1 MKKILIFIVAIFICT
16 SLLSIQTPA
25 QGVEDISVEVQPR
38 RISTRASYKL
48 NLKLEKPLQVH
59 DWIKIIW
66 PKGTTLPSLPENKSE
81 RTAELT
87 RIVESIY
94 IGTSPCSACQGLPVI
109 DYRENSIRFN
119 IHLELDPK
127 NPGYEYVY
135 IHVTDRVGIINPA
148 TPGMYELKIQTQSE
162 SGTFDSHSY
171 EIVDSKIGDPTGKP
185 TVEVEPNG
193 INHQASYQVS
203 FTTGRGGE
211 LFMNRSRIRVQFP
224 PETTLLKKN
233 QEIPLT
239 SIRVNGKPLGQMPM
253 ILDTTVTILSPLYIG
268 NSESVKVDF
277 DKEAGL
283 LNPSIPGSYKVLV
296 STSEDIDEVLSGQY
310 DIIKQ
315 KPTLEVIPAVINKKA
330 AYHFTF
336 VADQDIIADYPIYV
350 QFPASVKLPRY
361 IDPSDTLVN
370 HASASSVSV
379 RNSLLMISSQQTIV
393 AGNVIDIL
401 LKESAGIQNPPSPGP
416 LVLEF
421 KWFDQQQWEETLP
434 IEIVNPTVK
443 FTKLEMNPNNANEIS
458 TYTCT
463 IQNGTEAIQKN
474 ESIQFLFSE
483 GFQIPS
489 NVDPEAITIGGI
501 EVLETSP
508 TKDSIGITLPR
519 EIVPEEVFT
528 VVFHRSAMIKNPPA
542 GDQWI
547 HLYVSTPHTKEPKQS
562 PTLYLYP
569 PIPYA
574 SVQLLEGT
582 KGKKNWYTSPPLLSF
597 TANQKDLEI
606 HFWFDDETDTQL
618 YHKPMTLEVGQYT
631 TILYYYA
638 QNSYEKG
645 PLQEELIKID
655 TIQPE
660 LTITQPIQPITYTS
674 STQFVM
680 KGRILTQGLQTP
692 QGSPYNMDIDS
703 LEINKEKIEFH
714 QDEET
719 KQYYFSFSIPLDE
732 GENHIVVAAYDEAG
746 NVSEKEFQII
756 RDTIAPDILVSFP
769 TADSPTFKKSFEVLG
784 KTEPFTELYIN
795 NELIFVDR
803 EGNFA
808 HPMRVDSVG
817 KSTLQVEAIDK
828 SGNRSE
834 RSIDIWAGITLQ
846 LTIGS
851 QQTLS
856 NDTSVPIDTTP
867 FITNGRTMI
876 PFRYIGESLQ
886 ATIHF
891 KKDPV
896 TKKVTEVQYE
906 KENTLIVL
914 YIGNRIA
921 TVNGQEV
928 ELDAAPSI
936 VNGRTMVPLRFVAEE
951 LGCTLQWDSDLQRIT
966 IEYPAW

>member
-1 MKKILIFIVAIFICT
+1 MKKILIFIVTVFICT
-16 SLLSIQTPA
+16 SLLSIQTPVK
-25 QGVEDISVEVQPR
+25 GVEDISVEVQPR
-38 RISTRASYKL
+38 RISTRAGYKI

-66 PKGTTLPSLPENKSE
+66 PKGTVLPSLPENKSE

-135 IHVTDRVGIINPA
+135 IHVTDRVGIKNPD
-148 TPGMYELKIQTQSE
+148 TPGTYELKIQTQSE

-171 EIVDSKIGDPTGKP
+171 EIVDSKIGEPTGKP
-185 TVEVEPNG
+185 TVEVEPSG
-193 INHQASYQVS
+193 INHQASYQVA

-253 ILDTTVTILSPLYIG
+253 ILDTTVTVLSPLYIG
-268 NSESVKVDF
+268 NSESVEVHF
-277 DKEAGL
+277 DKEAGI
-283 LNPSIPGSYKVLV
+283 LNPSSPGSYRVLV
-296 STSEDIDEVLSGQY
+296 STSEDSDEVPSGQY

-330 AYHFTF
+330 SYHFTF
-336 VADQDIIADYPIYV
+336 VADQDIIADYPMYV

-361 IDPSDTLVN
+361 IDPSTTFVN
-370 HASASSVSV
+370 QSTASSVSV
-379 RNSLLMISSQQTIV
+379 RNSLFMISSQQTIV
-393 AGNVIDIL
+393 AGTVIDIL
-401 LKESAGIQNPPSPGP
+401 IKESAGIQNPPTPGP
-416 LVLEF
+416 ITLQF
-421 KWFDQQQWEETLP
+421 KWFDQQQWEETQP
-434 IEIVNPTVK
+434 VDIVNPTVE
-443 FTKLEMNPNNANEIS
+443 FTKLEINPNNANEIS

-463 IQNGTEAIQKN
+463 IQNGAEAIRAN
-474 ESIQFLFSE
+474 ESIQFLFSD

-489 NVDPEAITIGGI
+489 HIDPKTITIAGV
-501 EVLETSP
+501 EAVEATPS
-508 TKDSIGITLPR
+508 KDSVGITLPR
-519 EIVPEEVFT
+519 EIDPEEVFT
-528 VVFHRSAMIKNPPA
+528 VVFHRSAMIKNPPS

-547 HLYVSTPHTKEPKQS
+547 HLYVSTPYTEEPKQS

-574 SVQLLEGT
+574 SVELLEGD

-606 HFWFDDETDTQL
+606 HFWFDDETETQL
-618 YHKPMTLEVGQYT
+618 YHKPLTLEVGQYT
-631 TILYYYA
+631 TTLYYYA

-692 QGSPYNMDIDS
+692 QSSSYNMDIDS
-703 LEINKEKIEFH
+703 LEINNEKVEFH

-719 KQYYFSFSIPLDE
+719 MQYYFSFSISLDE
-732 GENHIVVAAYDEAG
+732 GENNIVVAAYDEAG
-746 NVSEKEFQII
+746 NVSEKQFQII
-756 RDTIAPDILVSFP
+756 CDTIAPDILISFP
-769 TADSPTFKKSFEVLG
+769 TADSPTFQKSFEVLG

-808 HPMRVDSVG
+808 HPMRVDAVG

-851 QQTLS
+851 QKTFS
-856 NDTSVPIDTTP
+856 NGASLRIDTAP

-886 ATIHF
+886 ATIDF
-891 KKDPV
+891 RNDSV
-896 TKKVTEVQYE
+896 TKRVVEVRYE

-914 YIGNRIA
+914 VIGNRKA
-921 TVNGQEV
+921 TVNGREV
-928 ELDAAPSI
+928 ELDAPPSI
-936 VNGRTMVPLRFVAEE
+936 INGRTMVPLRFVAEE
-951 LGCTLQWDSDLQRIT
+951 LGCTLQWDGDLQRIT
-966 IEYPAW
+966 ITYPAW